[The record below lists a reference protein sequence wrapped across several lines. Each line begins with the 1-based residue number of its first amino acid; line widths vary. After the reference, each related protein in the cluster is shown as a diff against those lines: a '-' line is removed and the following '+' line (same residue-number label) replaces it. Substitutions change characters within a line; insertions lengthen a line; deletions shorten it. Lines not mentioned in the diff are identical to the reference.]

1 MEVLLAKKRRR
12 ASRVVKEREE
22 NVRLVNGFVARTR
35 WDIMIE
41 GLDKKMLRGLA
52 ALAKENDSLRRIVEI
67 TQKYFEDISDKIRVS
82 DVLLRRKIASE
93 E

>member
-1 MEVLLAKKRRR
+1 VEILLAKKRRR
-12 ASRVVKEREE
+12 ASRVVKKREK
-22 NVRLVNGFVARTR
+22 NVRLINGFVTRTR

-41 GLDKKMLRGLA
+41 RLDKKMLRGLA
-52 ALAKENDSLRRIVEI
+52 ALAKENDSLRRIVKI

>member
-1 MEVLLAKKRRR
+1 
-12 ASRVVKEREE
+12 
-22 NVRLVNGFVARTR
+22 
-35 WDIMIE
+35 MIE
-41 GLDKKMLRGLA
+41 RLDKKMLRGLA
-52 ALAKENDSLRRIVEI
+52 ALAKENDSLRRIVKI